1 MTTTSDSPEE
11 SSVAPEQSDSTTIG
25 PDGPSAPLTEGALH
39 SLEAASTKRKITRS
53 RIGCFTCRRRK
64 KACDLGKPIC
74 QGCTRLGLECEWPT
88 NYQDTLPK
96 KRAAE
101 ALAAAARATGR
112 TDMLEAESRS
122 RSASRARD
130 AKKEANG
137 AGGEAHEDSNARFQA
152 EHGYSP
158 PSRRSSVV
166 GSTYE
171 EEPWAFSERLSYIHG
186 DPSDMFD
193 IYDDS
198 PATAPQQPPNY
209 ASQTIQAQG
218 FNPQLPH
225 RSSAPGFMQLYSHG
239 QNHGIHHSN
248 NADQFHPP
256 HTAGQTHVPPAMYQ
270 SLVGGGV
277 TFHNNESGPSSRTP
291 HANYHNGLLSN
302 TGLSLT
308 MNPTSLNHHRAA
320 PTIHKHNQTNLN
332 AFNWNNQA
340 NENHTGQVNLD
351 DVRRCTCIIQSTID
365 SRYLALHAVTCRR
378 LLPCKWKRRCHAGSQ
393 PAPATSKASRTS

>member
-11 SSVAPEQSDSTTIG
+11 LSAAPDQQDASTSNLDGSSTS
-25 PDGPSAPLTEGALH
+25 LTEGALN
-39 SLEAASTKRKITRS
+39 SLESASTKRKITRS

-74 QGCTRLGLECEWPT
+74 QGCTRLGLDCEWPT

-112 TDMLEAESRS
+112 TDMLESESRS

-137 AGGEAHEDSNARFQA
+137 VAGETNEESNAKYQA

-158 PSRRSSVV
+158 PSRRSSIV
-166 GSTYE
+166 GSAYE
-171 EEPWAFSERLSYIHG
+171 EETWVFPERMSYIHG

-193 IYDDS
+193 IYDES
-198 PATAPQQPPNY
+198 LAAPPQQPPNY
-209 ASQTIQAQG
+209 ANQTMQAQG

-225 RSSAPGFMQLYSHG
+225 RSSAPGFMQLYSHA
-239 QNHGIHHSN
+239 QNHGMHHSN
-248 NADQFHPP
+248 SADQFHPP
-256 HTAGQTHVPPAMYQ
+256 SHTPGQPHVPAAMYQ
-270 SLVGGGV
+270 NLVGGGV
-277 TFHNNESGPSSRTP
+277 TFHMNDSGPSSRTP
-291 HANYHNGLLSN
+291 QANYSGTLLSN
-302 TGLSLT
+302 TGHTLT
-308 MNPTSLNHHRAA
+308 MNPTSLNHHRVA

-332 AFNWNNQA
+332 AFSWNHQA

-351 DVRRCTCIIQSTID
+351 DVGDKGFGLNR
-365 SRYLALHAVTCRR
+365 H
-378 LLPCKWKRRCHAGSQ
+378 
-393 PAPATSKASRTS
+393 